1 MSGAPA
7 SPAAETGTGQSPVT
21 TRTLETHVLRC
32 CRDLTCSLIGAEAE
46 QRRDTAGAIQIGM
59 FLEVEQFDVATDG
72 DGDDGVRNVAEFAS
86 EASARDARGHQM
98 GVDVAAVRTLAR
110 FSGLVIA

>member
-21 TRTLETHVLRC
+21 TRTLEAHVLRC
-32 CRDLTCSLIGAEAE
+32 CRDLPCSLIGAEAE

-86 EASARDARGHQM
+86 EASASAARGHQ
-98 GVDVAAVRTLAR
+98 VALEEATA
-110 FSGLVIA
+110 ST